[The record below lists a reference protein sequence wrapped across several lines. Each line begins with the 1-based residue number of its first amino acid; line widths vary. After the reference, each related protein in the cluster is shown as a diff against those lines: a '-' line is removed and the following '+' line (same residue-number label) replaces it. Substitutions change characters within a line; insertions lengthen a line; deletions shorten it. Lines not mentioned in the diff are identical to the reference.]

1 MDDLGEQIALLES
14 SANLSVSIA
23 DVQKA
28 MDLVATARATI
39 AADPATAP
47 VTLARLQDPFKK
59 TLDAAQKDLKPI
71 YVGLG
76 RYGKTLDR
84 VRPRPRPRPHPRKH

>member
-39 AADPATAP
+39 AAGMSRLPRSPWPCHCVPMLTA
-47 VTLARLQDPFKK
+47 ALQIP
-59 TLDAAQKDLKPI
+59 Q
-71 YVGLG
+71 
-76 RYGKTLDR
+76 R
-84 VRPRPRPRPHPRKH
+84 RP